1 MKHFFSLLFAMCI
14 SATLFASHVT
24 LSLTGVTNNSS
35 FYYCSTS
42 TDSVI
47 TYKPAGGGTGSFFS
61 SIFGYVVQDSLIIT
75 AANQGNWIWSDG
87 NTTISFDV
95 YFVSTSPTEPW
106 TATTTSKC
114 PGTAITLTAQSSP
127 QPDFSYQW
135 SSNAGGAT
143 TNTINVTTP
152 GIYAVTVTGAC
163 ATVNDQMEVI
173 DYSAPVPSLGPD
185 VVTCDG
191 NIVTLD
197 PGTFV
202 GYSWST
208 GSTTPTI
215 DVSTDGNYSVLVTD
229 VNGCTGSDAVNI
241 AFLFPPTPSIEVVTV
256 ETDPASPLYGN
267 NKPTWETNLLNV
279 DSVVIWRETTTNNYE
294 VVGAATYSDG
304 AYTDNVSSKF
314 RAWGYKIQFKDTCG
328 NLSTLSLYHKTSK
341 VSINYSVGGYTV
353 AWTLYEIEGGAK
365 PIIISKYEIY
375 TGEFLNALS
384 YLDYVPSPQD
394 VYGPFAFTDSLVV
407 VAAVITTT
415 SKSEITAFSYPIT
428 AADTAASVGE
438 ENMLNFDL
446 YPNPSNGVFTI
457 SAEGKYIVSV
467 YNSSVELIFSEEMT
481 DKKQFSLNTVPGLY
495 LIRITDQYG
504 TAGTKKVIIQ

>member
-1 MKHFFSLLFAMCI
+1 MKQFFSLLFVMCI
-14 SATLFASHVT
+14 SVTLFASHVT

-47 TYKPAGGGTGSFFS
+47 VYKPTGAGTGFFFS
-61 SIFGYVVQDSLIIT
+61 SYFGNLVQDSVIIT
-75 AANQGNWIWSDG
+75 LASQGYWMWSDG
-87 NTTISFDV
+87 NTTIEFYV

-106 TATTTSKC
+106 TVTTTSKC
-114 PGTAITLTAQSSP
+114 PGTAVTLTAQSSP
-127 QPDFSYQW
+127 QPDFIYQW

-152 GIYAVTVTGAC
+152 GIYSVTVTGAC

-173 DYSAPVPSLGPD
+173 DYPAPVPSLGPD

-215 DVSTDGNYSVLVTD
+215 DVTTDGMYTVQVTD
-229 VNGCTGSDAVNI
+229 GNGCTGSDVVMVG
-241 AFLFPPTPSIEVVTV
+241 FLFPPTPDIKVVTI
-256 ETDPASPLYGN
+256 ETDPVSPLYGN

-279 DSVVIWRETTTNNYE
+279 DSVVIWRETTSTNYE
-294 VVGAATYSDG
+294 VVGKVAYGTG
-304 AYTDNVSSKF
+304 AFTDDVSSKL
-314 RAWGYKIQFKDTCG
+314 RAWTYKIQFQDTCG
-328 NLSTLSLYHKTSK
+328 NLSALSEYHTTCK
-341 VSINYSVGGYTV
+341 VSVNVTVGGFT
-353 AWTLYEIEGGAK
+353 ANWTEYKVEGGAK
-365 PIIISKYEIY
+365 ASLISKYEIY
-375 TGEFLNALS
+375 TGELLNALS
-384 YLDYVPSPQD
+384 YLTYVPGSQY
-394 VYGPFAFTDSLVV
+394 VYGPFTFTDSLVV

-415 SKSEITAFSYPIT
+415 AKTEVTALSYPIRE
-428 AADTAASVGE
+428 ADTTASIGE
-438 ENMLNFDL
+438 QELLTFDI

-457 SAEGKYIVSV
+457 SAEGNYLVSV
-467 YNSSVELIFSEEMT
+467 FNSSGSLILSEEMAGT
-481 DKKQFSLNTVPGLY
+481 KQFNLNITPGLY
-495 LIRITDQYG
+495 QIRIMDQKG
-504 TAGTKKVIIQ
+504 SIGTKRVIIQ

>member
-1 MKHFFSLLFAMCI
+1 MKKLFTIFLVLLAFFAS
-14 SATLFASHVT
+14 ASHVH
-24 LSLTGVTNNSS
+24 LSLTGITNGTH
-35 FYYCSTS
+35 FYYCQT
-42 TDSVI
+42 TVDSVI
-47 TYKPAGGGTGSFFS
+47 AYKPAGAGIGSWYHPGWGYS
-61 SIFGYVVQDSLIIT
+61 SVDSVVITQSIQGYWT
-75 AANQGNWIWSDG
+75 WNDG
-87 NTTISFDV
+87 NMIEFYID
-95 YFVSTSPTEPW
+95 FVSISPTEPW
-106 TATTTSKC
+106 LVADTTKC
-114 PGTAITLTAQSSP
+114 TESSIILKGQTTN
-127 QPDFSYQW
+127 QPDFTYVW
-135 SSNAGGAT
+135 
-143 TNTINVTTP
+143 NTGSTASQINVVATGT
-152 GIYAVTVTGAC
+152 YTVTVTGVC
-163 ATVNDQMEVI
+163 GSPMTDQINVI
-173 DYSAPVPSLGPD
+173 NHPVPTPNLGPD

-365 PIIISKYEIY
+365 PVIISKYEIY

-457 SAEGKYIVSV
+457 SAEGNYVVSV
-467 YNSSVELIFSEEMT
+467 YNSSGSLILSEEMAGT
-481 DKKQFSLNTVPGLY
+481 KQFNLNITPGLY
-495 LIRITDQYG
+495 QIRIMDQKG
-504 TAGTKKVIIQ
+504 SIGTKRVIIQ